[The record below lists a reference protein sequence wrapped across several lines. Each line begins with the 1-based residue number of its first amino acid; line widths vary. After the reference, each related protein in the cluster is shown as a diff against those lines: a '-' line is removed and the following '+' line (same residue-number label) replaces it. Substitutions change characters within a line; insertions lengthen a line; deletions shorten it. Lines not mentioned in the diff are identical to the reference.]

1 MSQYV
6 GKANALAKTLTALA
20 RPPLKE
26 FWKYAKVELSPPLPG
41 DFLKLQ
47 KSLKESTKNLK
58 TNVKASGGRLGQ
70 VTVREAWLNVLVTV
84 EIVSWFYMGEVIG
97 RRHFVG
103 YKV

>member
-6 GKANALAKTLTALA
+6 AKATALANNLAALA
-20 RPPLKE
+20 RPQLKE

-41 DFLKLQ
+41 DFQKLQ
-47 KSLKESTKNLK
+47 TAAKSTKNLK
-58 TNVKASGGRLGQ
+58 TGVKGLGGRLGQ
-70 VTVREAWLNVLVTV
+70 VTVREAWLNILVTV
-84 EIVSWFYMGEVIG
+84 EVITWFYMGEVIG